1 MKLEIISNSANE
13 TMELGQ
19 KIAELAKAGSI
30 FCLTGDLGAGKT
42 TLVRGIAQAL
52 KIKSVVQSPTFNIM
66 KIYFD
71 GIKPLIHIDA
81 YRLADVDTDIG
92 LDEYIGY
99 ETGITVIEWPMFI
112 ERLIPEGSNEINI
125 VNLGNDVRKIT
136 ITTSDNNLLE
146 GLQKWL
152 QSY

>member
-1 MKLEIISNSANE
+1 MKLETISNSANE
-13 TMELGQ
+13 TIELGQ

-112 ERLIPEGSNEINI
+112 ERLIPNDSNEINI

-136 ITTSDNNLLE
+136 ITTNDESLLE
-146 GLQKWL
+146 GLK
-152 QSY
+152 

>member
-1 MKLEIISNSANE
+1 MKIEIVTNNANE

-19 KIAELAKAGSI
+19 KIAELATAGSV

-99 ETGITVIEWPMFI
+99 ETGLTVIEWPMFI
-112 ERLIPEGSNEINI
+112 ERLIPENSNEINI
-125 VNLGNDVRKIT
+125 INMGENVRKIT
-136 ITTSDNNLLE
+136 ISSNDNNLLE
-146 GLQKWL
+146 GLK
-152 QSY
+152 

>member
-1 MKLEIISNSANE
+1 MKIEILSHSAEE
-13 TMELGQ
+13 TMALG
-19 KIAELAKAGSI
+19 KAISDLAKPGST

-42 TLVRGIAQAL
+42 TLVRGIARGL
-52 KIKSVVQSPTFNIM
+52 NIKSVVQSPTFNIM

-99 ETGITVIEWPMFI
+99 ETGLTVIEWPNFI
-112 ERLIPEGSNEINI
+112 ERLIPENSSEIKI
-125 VNLGNDVRKIT
+125 VNIGDNDRKIT
-136 ITTSDNNLLE
+136 IESNDVAFLE
-146 GLQKWL
+146 GLKK
-152 QSY
+152 

>member
-1 MKLEIISNSANE
+1 MKIEILSHSAEE
-13 TMELGQ
+13 TMALG
-19 KIAELAKAGSI
+19 KAISDLAKPGST

-42 TLVRGIAQAL
+42 TLVRGIARGL
-52 KIKSVVQSPTFNIM
+52 NIKSVVQSPTFNIM

-99 ETGITVIEWPMFI
+99 ETGLTVIEWPNFI
-112 ERLIPEGSNEINI
+112 ERLIPENSSEIKI
-125 VNLGNDVRKIT
+125 VNIGDNNRKIT
-136 ITTSDNNLLE
+136 IESNDIAFLE
-146 GLQKWL
+146 GLKK
-152 QSY
+152 

>member
-52 KIKSVVQSPTFNIM
+52 NIKSVVQSPTFNIM

-71 GIKPLIHIDA
+71 GSKPLIHIDA
-81 YRLADVDTDIG
+81 YRLADIDTDIG

-99 ETGITVIEWPMFI
+99 ETGLTVIEWPMYI
-112 ERLIPEGSNEINI
+112 ERLIPGNSNEINI
-125 VNLGNDVRKIT
+125 INLGENVRKIT
-136 ITTSDNNLLE
+136 IESDDSNLLE
-146 GLQKWL
+146 GLR
-152 QSY
+152 

>member
-19 KIAELAKAGSI
+19 KIAELAQAGSI

-112 ERLIPEGSNEINI
+112 ERLIPNNSNEINI
-125 VNLGNDVRKIT
+125 VNLVNDVRKIT
-136 ITTSDNNLLE
+136 ITTNDNSLFE
-146 GLQKWL
+146 GFQK
-152 QSY
+152 

>member
-1 MKLEIISNSANE
+1 MKIELISNSSAE

-19 KIAELAKAGSI
+19 KIARLASAGST

-52 KIKSVVQSPTFNIM
+52 NIKSVVQSPTFNIM

-71 GIKPLIHIDA
+71 GSKPLIHIDA
-81 YRLADVDTDIG
+81 YRLADIDTDIG

-99 ETGITVIEWPMFI
+99 ETGITVIEWPMYI
-112 ERLIPEGSNEINI
+112 KNLLPENSNEINI
-125 VNLGNDVRKIT
+125 VNLGENVRKIT
-136 ITTSDNNLLE
+136 ITSQDNTLLE
-146 GLQKWL
+146 GLKK
-152 QSY
+152 

>member
-1 MKLEIISNSANE
+1 MKIEIVTNNANE

-19 KIAELAKAGSI
+19 KIAELATAGSV

-71 GIKPLIHIDA
+71 GKKPLIHIDA

-99 ETGITVIEWPMFI
+99 ETGITVIEWPMYI
-112 ERLIPEGSNEINI
+112 DNLIPETANEINI
-125 VNLGNDVRKIT
+125 VNLGNDSRKIT
-136 ITTSDNNLLE
+136 INTNDDGLLE
-146 GLQKWL
+146 GLK
-152 QSY
+152 

>member
-1 MKLEIISNSANE
+1 MERVFVSNSAEE
-13 TMELGQ
+13 TMNLG
-19 KIAELAKAGSI
+19 KTIANTAKNGSV

-52 KIKSVVQSPTFNIM
+52 NIKSVVQSPTFNIM

-81 YRLADVDTDIG
+81 YRLADVNTDIG

-99 ETGITVIEWPMFI
+99 ETGLTVIEWPDFI
-112 ERLIPEGSNEINI
+112 KDLIPGNATTIKI
-125 VNLGNDVRKIT
+125 INLGETQRRIT
-136 ITTSDNNLLE
+136 IESSDSFFLE
-146 GLQKWL
+146 AIK
-152 QSY
+152 

>member
-1 MKLEIISNSANE
+1 MKIEIISSSANE
-13 TMELGQ
+13 TMELGK
-19 KIAELAKAGSI
+19 KIAELANAGSV

-99 ETGITVIEWPMFI
+99 ETGLTVIEWPMFI
-112 ERLIPEGSNEINI
+112 ERLIPENSNEINI
-125 VNLGNDVRKIT
+125 INMGENVRKIT
-136 ITTSDNNLLE
+136 ISSNNNNLLE
-146 GLQKWL
+146 GLK
-152 QSY
+152 

>member
-1 MKLEIISNSANE
+1 MKIEILSHSAEE
-13 TMELGQ
+13 TMALG
-19 KIAELAKAGSI
+19 KAISDLAKPGST

-42 TLVRGIAQAL
+42 TLVRGIARGL
-52 KIKSVVQSPTFNIM
+52 NIKSVVQSPTFNIM

-99 ETGITVIEWPMFI
+99 ETGLTVIEWPNFI
-112 ERLIPEGSNEINI
+112 ERLIPENSSEIKI
-125 VNLGNDVRKIT
+125 VNIGDNDRKIT
-136 ITTSDNNLLE
+136 IESNDIAFLE
-146 GLQKWL
+146 GLKK
-152 QSY
+152 